1 LTDTTTQPVEFASE
15 RTAAS
20 QMSMFA
26 MTQPLPWKNTIPPR
40 GALPPSGV

>member
-1 LTDTTTQPVEFASE
+1 LTDTTTQPVEFASD

-26 MTQPLPWKNTIPPR
+26 MTQPLPWKKTMPPR
-40 GALPPSGV
+40 GPEPSGV